1 MNKRG
6 YVYFI
11 EIIFAVVLA
20 TALFTSLQVTSIPP
34 DRNVE
39 INSLIAYDL
48 LRELNNHDIINDDTA
63 YDSEFIGYFIDSYLP
78 DNFDY
83 NITNGEVD
91 VTGLSNQDLAHG
103 EYTYRNSVGTWE
115 TINLYIWSKL

>member
-11 EIIFAVVLA
+11 EIIFAVILA
-20 TALFTSLQVTSIPP
+20 FSLFTSLQVTSLNQ

-48 LRELNNHDIINDDTA
+48 LRELHNHNIINDDVA
-63 YDSEFIGYFIDSYLP
+63 YDSDFVEDFIDSYLP
-78 DNFDY
+78 DNFGFY
-83 NITNGEVD
+83 ITESTPDISTLG
-91 VTGLSNQDLAHG
+91 NQDLSHA
-103 EYTYRNSVGTWE
+103 EYTYRISSGQWSTLQ
-115 TINLYIWSKL
+115 LYVWSKL

>member
-11 EIIFAVVLA
+11 EIIFAVILA
-20 TALFTSLQVTSIPP
+20 SALFTSLQVTSIPP

-48 LRELNNHDIINDDTA
+48 LRELHNHDIINDDTA
-63 YDSEFIGYFIDSYLP
+63 YNSEFIGYFIDSYLP
-78 DNFDY
+78 DNFDFY
-83 NITNGEVD
+83 ITNGVVD
-91 VTGLSNQDLAHG
+91 VSGLSNQDLAHG
-103 EYTYRNSVGTWE
+103 EYTYRNSAGTWE